1 MKVISIVG
9 HHNAGKTSLIESLI
23 RELIKRGYRVG
34 YVKHDPKGHG
44 VTDREGSDTDRV
56 FRVAERVVLASP
68 GRITLWSRFED
79 DPLRIGKEFFKDFD
93 ILILE
98 GYKSIKGIPKVA
110 IGDVDAE
117 NVSLRVEADFNIEDI
132 IELLER
138 MEENSWG

>member
-9 HHNAGKTSLIESLI
+9 YHNTGKTTLIVKLVERLIE
-23 RELIKRGYRVG
+23 RGYRVG

-44 VTDREGSDTDRV
+44 VTDREGSDTERV

-68 GRITLWSRFED
+68 GKVTLWTRFED
-79 DPLRIGKEFFKDFD
+79 DPLKIAREFFRGFD

-98 GYKSIKGIPKVA
+98 GYKSLKGIPKVA

-117 NVSLRVEADFNIEDI
+117 NVILRIEDDYEVGDI

-138 MEENSWG
+138 MEDNL

>member
-9 HHNAGKTSLIESLI
+9 YHNTGKTTLVEKLVEKLIE
-23 RELIKRGYRVG
+23 RGYRVG

-44 VTDREGSDTDRV
+44 VTDREGSDTDRI
-56 FRVAERVVLASP
+56 FRIAERVVLASP
-68 GRITLWSRFED
+68 DKVTLWARFED
-79 DPLRIGKEFFKDFD
+79 DPLKIAREFFRGFD

-98 GYKSIKGIPKVA
+98 GYKSLKGIPKVA

-117 NVSLRVEADFNIEDI
+117 DVILRIEDDYEVGDI

-138 MEENSWG
+138 MEDNL